1 MEDNLKTYINFSS
14 IHLKQVKKL
23 KKVKLPIYK
32 DKKLSYKRYKRIS
45 KKCFLEETNKN
56 YIAYLEIG
64 IIKELK
70 NQEII
75 MQEEMV
81 EIVRH
86 IKKKYKLLEVD
97 F

>member
-45 KKCFLEETNKN
+45 KKCFLEETNKLHSIPRN
-56 YIAYLEIG
+56 RN
-64 IIKELK
+64 
-70 NQEII
+70 NQ
-75 MQEEMV
+75 
-81 EIVRH
+81 R
-86 IKKKYKLLEVD
+86 IKKSGNYNARRNGWDSKTYKKEV
-97 F
+97 